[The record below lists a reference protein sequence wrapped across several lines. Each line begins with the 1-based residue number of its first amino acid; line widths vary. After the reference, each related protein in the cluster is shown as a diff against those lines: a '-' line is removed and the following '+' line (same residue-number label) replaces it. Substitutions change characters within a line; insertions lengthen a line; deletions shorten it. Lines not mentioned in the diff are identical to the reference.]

1 MSNDAACMVI
11 NVNTPKVITDPISTG
26 LRPNTSAS
34 QPPRIAPITRPMLLA
49 ESACPSTSRDSFSSG
64 PSDGAATPIAWMS
77 KPSIT
82 MTAKHSVTVS
92 HVPLREGHRDTRHAG
107 RDGQHRPR
115 RRAHGAS

>member
-11 NVNTPKVITDPISTG
+11 NVNTPNVITDPMSTG

-34 QPPRIAPITRPMLLA
+34 QPPMIAPITRPMLLA

-77 KPSIT
+77 KPSTT

-92 HVPLREGHRDTRHAG
+92 HAPFASVTGPLAT
-107 RDGQHRPR
+107 P
-115 RRAHGAS
+115 